1 MCFYCEATGTTSAAE
16 ARSGLDGPIKT
27 ASNVSNTAGN
37 RRMIRIKSDQE
48 RASEE
53 VQWFE
58 GSARSDTKKIQEA
71 SRVGRLCKGPSNLTS
86 LFVARLFLIV

>member
-16 ARSGLDGPIKT
+16 ARSGLGGPIKT
-27 ASNVSNTAGN
+27 ASNVSNTAGS

-48 RASEE
+48 RAREE

-58 GSARSDTKKIQEA
+58 RERQKRYQEKYRKLSELA
-71 SRVGRLCKGPSNLTS
+71 VYVRGP
-86 LFVARLFLIV
+86 AI